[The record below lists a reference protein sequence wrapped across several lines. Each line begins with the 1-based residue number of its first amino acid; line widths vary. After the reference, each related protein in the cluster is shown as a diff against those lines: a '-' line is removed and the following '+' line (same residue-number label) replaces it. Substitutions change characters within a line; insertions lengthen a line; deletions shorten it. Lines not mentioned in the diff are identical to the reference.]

1 MANKEPFDENSFK
14 KQTEHHKKGS
24 GAFTSEDWDE
34 LCQSISDLGAAVS
47 YEVGRGLKEGLKEL
61 KKAQKELEKTQ
72 QNNVAV
78 QQAKQSV
85 RKATRKADRMAQ
97 RFSDSVKNGLLIFS
111 GVISMLCAW
120 GCGIAALSVALAAF
134 SQPGDTGYWI
144 AGVIIL
150 CVTFG
155 FGALGNRCFSLRS
168 LRVRRRRYLESM
180 GEQTVAPLEHFS
192 NVMQRPTPLVR
203 KDLRML
209 IKRGWLLG
217 SYLDEKEQLF
227 YRDIKEYY
235 ALQEQQKAQPEPQ
248 PQPQPNKE
256 QPAQPQE
263 QTILQQGK
271 QFLATLQQHI
281 KATEQDLQ
289 IHQELCRMY
298 EQTEDLLEW
307 LQSHPECTPKLRK
320 FARYY
325 MPTILKLLDR
335 YDEVKSQ
342 QGDVADRIRLEIA
355 GILHTLNIAF
365 ENLRDE
371 LLSDAALDISTE
383 ISAMQ
388 SMLAQDGFS
397 LEDNFYPK
405 E

>member
-1 MANKEPFDENSFK
+1 
-14 KQTEHHKKGS
+14 
-24 GAFTSEDWDE
+24 
-34 LCQSISDLGAAVS
+34 
-47 YEVGRGLKEGLKEL
+47 
-61 KKAQKELEKTQ
+61 
-72 QNNVAV
+72 
-78 QQAKQSV
+78 
-85 RKATRKADRMAQ
+85 
-97 RFSDSVKNGLLIFS
+97 
-111 GVISMLCAW
+111 
-120 GCGIAALSVALAAF
+120 
-134 SQPGDTGYWI
+134 
-144 AGVIIL
+144 
-150 CVTFG
+150 
-155 FGALGNRCFSLRS
+155 
-168 LRVRRRRYLESM
+168 
-180 GEQTVAPLEHFS
+180 
-192 NVMQRPTPLVR
+192 
-203 KDLRML
+203 
-209 IKRGWLLG
+209 
-217 SYLDEKEQLF
+217 
-227 YRDIKEYY
+227 
-235 ALQEQQKAQPEPQ
+235 
-248 PQPQPNKE
+248 
-256 QPAQPQE
+256 
-263 QTILQQGK
+263 
-271 QFLATLQQHI
+271 
-281 KATEQDLQ
+281 
-289 IHQELCRMY
+289 MY